1 MRSIGIPE
9 LFLIWPLLWLLPALL
24 SGIIANRR
32 GGSYPLWLIAGFASG
47 PFAWLTCV
55 MAYRMNNRHPCPFC
69 RERVDQAATICP
81 HCRSL
86 QPRSGE

>member
-1 MRSIGIPE
+1 MRSIGIPA
-9 LFLIWPLLWLLPALL
+9 LFLMWPLLWLLPALL
-24 SGIIANRR
+24 SGIIASQR

-69 RERVDQAATICP
+69 RESVDRAATKCP

-86 QPRSGE
+86 QPGAGD